1 MARRSQTGNPE
12 VLRLKLVELLQDLPE
27 RLRAGSVGEQVSSL
41 VEVNLHL
48 RALGA
53 SIGASLA
60 PDDAGS
66 GRARLLAYL
75 RHQVGHIVHTD
86 ELLIVAG
93 IGDYPRRIRELRTDH
108 GWPIISG
115 LAVRDMRADATAVHK
130 RSRGAEQVSRMVAEE
145 YLLIEDTCDQDA
157 VRRWQEAVAIRDQS
171 SDVKSAVLAYLRRAP
186 GKRVTAEELRYV
198 AGNSSTWPAA
208 VRALRAEGWSIAS
221 KDAGSKDLPWGLYVL
236 ESANIIA
243 HSKLDTDA
251 EYTENRIS

>member
-12 VLRLKLVELLQDLPE
+12 ELRLKLLELLDELPD
-27 RLRAGSVGEQVSSL
+27 RLQSGTVGEQVCGL

-60 PDDAGS
+60 PEDADS

-75 RHQVGHIVHTD
+75 RNQVGRIVHTD

-93 IGDYPRRIRELRTDH
+93 IGDYPRRIRELRANH

-115 LAVRDMRADATAVHK
+115 MAVRDMRNDTAM
-130 RSRGAEQVSRMVAEE
+130 SRGRSDQISKMAPDE
-145 YLLIEDTCDQDA
+145 YLLIEDICDPDA
-157 VRRWQEAVAIRDQS
+157 IRRWQEAPKIRDEAP
-171 SDVKSAVLAYLRRAP
+171 DIKSAILAYFRRAP

-198 AGNSSTWPAA
+198 AGNSNGWPAA
-208 VRALRAEGWSIAS
+208 VRALCAEGWEIMS
-221 KDAGSKDLPWGLYVL
+221 KGDADGNLPWGIYMLQK
-236 ESANIIA
+236 E
-243 HSKLDTDA
+243 T
-251 EYTENRIS
+251 

>member
-12 VLRLKLVELLQDLPE
+12 ALRLKLVGLLHDLPE
-27 RLRAGSVGEQVSSL
+27 RLRTGTIGEQVSSL

-53 SIGASLA
+53 SIGASLS
-60 PDDAGS
+60 PENSGS

-93 IGDYPRRIRELRTDH
+93 IGDYPRRIRELRADH

-115 LAVRDMRADATAVHK
+115 LAVRDMRADAVAARK
-130 RSRGAEQVSRMVAEE
+130 RDRGVEQVSKMSADE
-145 YLLIEDTCDQDA
+145 YMLIEDTCDPDA
-157 VRRWQEAVAIRDQS
+157 IRRWSHAVAIRDQT
-171 SDVKSAVLAYLRRAP
+171 SDVKSAVLAYLRQAP

-208 VRALRAEGWSIAS
+208 VRELRSEGWSIAS
-221 KDAGSKDLPWGLYVL
+221 KDAGAEDLPWGLYVL
-236 ESANIIA
+236 ESTKRGYA
-243 HSKLDTDA
+243 
-251 EYTENRIS
+251 